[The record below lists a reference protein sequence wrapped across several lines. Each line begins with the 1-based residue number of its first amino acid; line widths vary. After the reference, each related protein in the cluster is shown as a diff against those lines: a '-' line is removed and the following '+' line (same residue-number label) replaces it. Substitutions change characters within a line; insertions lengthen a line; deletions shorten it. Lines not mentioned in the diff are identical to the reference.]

1 VFLTK
6 LQAAALPIDAIGLA
20 NSGEMRGISVT
31 LGWNV
36 SRMLLH
42 LKVGSVY
49 TLAGLAVV
57 WLSSVLWAGH
67 RGDWSTALAFG
78 QLLAASLALILHH
91 A

>member
-1 VFLTK
+1 MLLTE
-6 LQAAALPIDAIGLA
+6 LQTAALPVDAVGLA
-20 NSGEMRGISVT
+20 NSVEMRGISVS

-42 LKVGSVY
+42 VKVGSIY
-49 TLAGLAVV
+49 TLTGLAIV
-57 WLSSVLWAGH
+57 WLGSVLWAGH

>member
-1 VFLTK
+1 MLLTK
-6 LQAAALPIDAIGLA
+6 SQAAAMPFDVTSLA
-20 NSGEMRGISVT
+20 NSGEMRGISVS

-49 TLAGLAVV
+49 TLTGLAIV
-57 WLSSVLWAGH
+57 WLGSVLWAGH